1 MEARA
6 AALATGEELA
16 ALKVSFKLAM
26 DYIVLITKPAAT
38 TLTLIPLDRIPIANT
53 ALHCF
58 IFVQSWRTIHHRD
71 SGGTSGCAFCFIQWL
86 LSQVRAIWALG

>member
-26 DYIVLITKPAAT
+26 DCLAHISKPAAT
-38 TLTLIPLDRIPIANT
+38 TTDTLRPSHLTANT
-53 ALHCF
+53 ALFHF
-58 IFVQSWRTIHHRD
+58 
-71 SGGTSGCAFCFIQWL
+71 
-86 LSQVRAIWALG
+86 RAKLAHNPPP